1 MTISLCLYRDMSVPP
16 NPVPLLVFR
25 LCMHWWVE
33 ERCMC
38 TLGPVIGE
46 EDLELLTD
54 DEIVIVPA
62 DGN

>member
-1 MTISLCLYRDMSVPP
+1 
-16 NPVPLLVFR
+16 
-25 LCMHWWVE
+25 
-33 ERCMC
+33 MC
-38 TLGPVIGE
+38 TLGPAIGE